1 MTIMTAQYELSKSR
15 VEWLMQKHGI
25 TTYVDL
31 ADRLGEDL
39 RALMRWV
46 NHESQIK
53 AADAVRLASILAT
66 SVDYLMGMTENAAP
80 APGVQLV
87 DVDLS
92 DEERELILALRRR
105 QSDKAVQA
113 FATLHNR
120 SK

>member
-53 AADAVRLASILAT
+53 AATAVELANLLET
-66 SVDYLMGMTENAAP
+66 SVDYLMGRTEQYEPTNPKLIEA
-80 APGVQLV
+80 
-87 DVDLS
+87 DLT

-105 QSDKAVQA
+105 QGNRAIQA
-113 FATLHNR
+113 FAAL
-120 SK
+120 SKEIE